1 MENEKVMK
9 NRARKKLMRGCVWTI
24 SDEQMAY
31 PTKWNSVDKDEKL
44 EVSENGLQVSY
55 TGEGKSDRDAAS
67 LRADSPIPQSGV
79 ALFYCEVKIVC
90 EGESKFIGLGLSQ
103 KNVELNR
110 LPGSESHS
118 LGYHID
124 DGFKFPGSGT
134 GCTYGPQC
142 STGDVIGVCW
152 NLEQNNMFFTKN
164 GKSIGVAFSNVRG
177 SYYPS
182 VGLQSCGGVVLGNF
196 GDSPFVFDIEGYAYG
211 EKQETLSSVMQVR
224 VPGSFDTFSE
234 IIITYLLHN
243 GYIETAKAYAADVGK
258 LEQIG
263 DDLEFASKCKQIC
276 DLVRRGEIDEAMQ
289 ALQTDF
295 PSMLKDPK
303 VKIVFDLKCQQLVE
317 LSRTNQIEDRLAFAQ
332 EHLHEYQDMGEEYSK
347 GLADVIVLVAYPDLE
362 QSPYSDLLEESR
374 RDKVAEDL
382 NQALQGEKAAHPC
395 LFRITLSLSTLM
407 WVAWAS
413 VSRGKLGRSTLE
425 RLVSHCEES
434 LRDLRRYTTGHGA
447 ILSLRDV
454 LNG

>member
-1 MENEKVMK
+1 
-9 NRARKKLMRGCVWTI
+9 
-24 SDEQMAY
+24 
-31 PTKWNSVDKDEKL
+31 
-44 EVSENGLQVSY
+44 
-55 TGEGKSDRDAAS
+55 
-67 LRADSPIPQSGV
+67 
-79 ALFYCEVKIVC
+79 
-90 EGESKFIGLGLSQ
+90 
-103 KNVELNR
+103 
-110 LPGSESHS
+110 
-118 LGYHID
+118 
-124 DGFKFPGSGT
+124 
-134 GCTYGPQC
+134 
-142 STGDVIGVCW
+142 
-152 NLEQNNMFFTKN
+152 
-164 GKSIGVAFSNVRG
+164 
-177 SYYPS
+177 
-182 VGLQSCGGVVLGNF
+182 
-196 GDSPFVFDIEGYAYG
+196 
-211 EKQETLSSVMQVR
+211 
-224 VPGSFDTFSE
+224 
-234 IIITYLLHN
+234 
-243 GYIETAKAYAADVGK
+243 
-258 LEQIG
+258 
-263 DDLEFASKCKQIC
+263 
-276 DLVRRGEIDEAMQ
+276 MQ

-382 NQALQGEKAAHPC
+382 NQALQ
-395 LFRITLSLSTLM
+395 
-407 WVAWAS
+407 

>member
-1 MENEKVMK
+1 
-9 NRARKKLMRGCVWTI
+9 
-24 SDEQMAY
+24 
-31 PTKWNSVDKDEKL
+31 
-44 EVSENGLQVSY
+44 
-55 TGEGKSDRDAAS
+55 
-67 LRADSPIPQSGV
+67 
-79 ALFYCEVKIVC
+79 
-90 EGESKFIGLGLSQ
+90 
-103 KNVELNR
+103 
-110 LPGSESHS
+110 
-118 LGYHID
+118 
-124 DGFKFPGSGT
+124 
-134 GCTYGPQC
+134 
-142 STGDVIGVCW
+142 
-152 NLEQNNMFFTKN
+152 
-164 GKSIGVAFSNVRG
+164 
-177 SYYPS
+177 
-182 VGLQSCGGVVLGNF
+182 
-196 GDSPFVFDIEGYAYG
+196 
-211 EKQETLSSVMQVR
+211 
-224 VPGSFDTFSE
+224 
-234 IIITYLLHN
+234 
-243 GYIETAKAYAADVGK
+243 
-258 LEQIG
+258 
-263 DDLEFASKCKQIC
+263 
-276 DLVRRGEIDEAMQ
+276 MQ